1 MDKGEYAIIDLEKYN
16 KLIADQKILDNL
28 TILIEKSTRYSR
40 ERKDLIIDDDE
51 KILEY
56 LKFNYPIY
64 NEFLREKKEE
74 YGDY

>member
-28 TILIEKSTRYSR
+28 TILIEKSTRYSQ

>member
-1 MDKGEYAIIDLEKYN
+1 MDKGEYAIVDLEKYN

-64 NEFLREKKEE
+64 NDFLREKKEE

>member
-28 TILIEKSTRYSR
+28 TILIEKSTRYSQ

-56 LKFNYPIY
+56 LKANYPIY
-64 NEFLREKKEE
+64 NDFLREKREE

>member
-1 MDKGEYAIIDLEKYN
+1 MDKGEYAIVDLEKYN
-16 KLIADQKILDNL
+16 KLIADQKILDTL
-28 TILIEKSTRYSR
+28 TILIEKSTRYSQ

-56 LKFNYPIY
+56 LKANYPIY
-64 NEFLREKKEE
+64 NDFLKEKREE

>member
-28 TILIEKSTRYSR
+28 TILIEKSTWYSQ

-56 LKFNYPIY
+56 LKANYPIY
-64 NEFLREKKEE
+64 NDFLREKREE

>member
-16 KLIADQKILDNL
+16 QLIADQKILDEL
-28 TILIEKSTRYSR
+28 TQLIEKSTRYSR

-64 NEFLREKKEE
+64 NDFLREKKEE